1 MGRRRP
7 KRSER
12 RTVLLVTN
20 GRKTE
25 AAYLDHLKQ
34 MVRRSIAVTT
44 RFINGSPETIVKELG
59 SQRSDISE
67 FNEVWIVVDHD
78 GNDRRPFLDQCR
90 RLDKRRKRTAVH
102 GVVSVPCFEVWL
114 NAHYEPIRRYRNQD
128 EASRHYRELTGLPE
142 KRCKEIPID
151 FPWEAMTEAAS
162 RCHLPTAS
170 LPECDTQGE
179 CPSTTMPHLLRSIG
193 LLDGPL

>member
-102 GVVSVPCFEVWL
+102 GVVSVP
-114 NAHYEPIRRYRNQD
+114 
-128 EASRHYRELTGLPE
+128 
-142 KRCKEIPID
+142 
-151 FPWEAMTEAAS
+151 
-162 RCHLPTAS
+162 
-170 LPECDTQGE
+170 
-179 CPSTTMPHLLRSIG
+179 
-193 LLDGPL
+193 